1 MTRVRGMKTFALLY
15 NSFLWATAAAVALFQ
30 ITWLEMRVNMG
41 WILFGLWAILSLCAH
56 LRGLRPGRSGTT
68 ASLAGAI
75 GCCALLLGWERLFAV
90 PAFILR
96 EGLGI
101 DRTPV
106 DAINV
111 VLAALLAS
119 GWSVIAIGTK
129 EKA

>member
-1 MTRVRGMKTFALLY
+1 
-15 NSFLWATAAAVALFQ
+15 
-30 ITWLEMRVNMG
+30 MRVNMG
-41 WILFGLWAILSLCAH
+41 WVLFGLWAILSLCAH

>member
-1 MTRVRGMKTFALLY
+1 MKTFALLY
-15 NSFLWATAAAVALFQ
+15 NSFLWATAAAVALFR

-41 WILFGLWAILSLCAH
+41 WILFGLWAILFLCAH
-56 LRGLRPGRSGTT
+56 LRGLRPGRVGT
-68 ASLAGAI
+68 AVSLAGAI

-111 VLAALLAS
+111 VLAGILLL
-119 GWSVIAIGTK
+119 GWSVIAFGAK
-129 EKA
+129 GKA